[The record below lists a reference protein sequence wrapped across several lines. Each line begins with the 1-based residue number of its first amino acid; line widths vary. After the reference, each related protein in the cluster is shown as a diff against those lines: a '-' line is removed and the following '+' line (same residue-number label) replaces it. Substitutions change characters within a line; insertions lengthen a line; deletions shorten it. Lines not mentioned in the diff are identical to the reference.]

1 MTFFT
6 LKLGL
11 LLFWCL
17 WFSLVLLTN
26 LIEGLQIVGVLSK
39 RWKLASNNY
48 ELIGKA
54 SSIYHASTWLNQLL
68 FAGVIAWQGIS
79 AVLFWRS
86 LYLAWGA
93 NSLDTPALTLAF
105 AFGLSLFAAFMLS
118 DELFHYYQG
127 ERSHLEIFTGLL
139 VTLIVLMVVPSEG

>member
-1 MTFFT
+1 MSFFL

-17 WFSLVLLTN
+17 WFSMVLLTN
-26 LIEGLQIVGVLSK
+26 LIEGLQIVGALPK

-54 SSIYHASTWLNQLL
+54 SSIYHAPTWLNQLL
-68 FAGVIAWQGIS
+68 FTGVIVWQAVS
-79 AVLFWRS
+79 AILFWRS
-86 LYLAWGA
+86 LYLAWSA
-93 NSLDTPALTLAF
+93 NNLNLPALTLAF
-105 AFGLSLFAAFMLS
+105 AFGLGLFAAFMLS

-139 VTLIVLMVVPSEG
+139 VTLIILVVVS